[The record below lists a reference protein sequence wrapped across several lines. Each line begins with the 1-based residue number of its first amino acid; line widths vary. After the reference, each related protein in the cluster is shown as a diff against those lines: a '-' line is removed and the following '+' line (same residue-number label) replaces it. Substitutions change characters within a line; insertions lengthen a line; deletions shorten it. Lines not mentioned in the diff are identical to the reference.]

1 MIVLLNHLIVT
12 TMASLLFRNIKSL
25 VGIRDKSEI
34 KVSGSAMRI
43 LPMIDNAFLLV
54 ENGLIKSF
62 GEDKDAP
69 EHAEE
74 IIDATGKFL
83 LPTWC
88 DSHSHIVYA
97 GNRESEFV
105 DKINGLSYEEI
116 AAKGGGILNSAAT
129 LSNTSEQELFEQAT
143 KRLEE
148 VRSLGT
154 GAIEIKSGYG
164 LSKVAEMK
172 MLRVI
177 RRLKETSSVTIKS
190 TFLGAHAI
198 PLAYKQNPDAYVNE
212 LISWLPEIAGEE
224 LADFIDVFCETNY
237 FTVAHLEQILEVGVK
252 FGLQGKV
259 HVNQFSSLGGI
270 AAAVKHKA
278 RSVDHL
284 EVMSE
289 GDIQHLVN
297 SEVMPTALP
306 GCSLFLGIPYT
317 PGRAIIDVGLPLAL
331 ATDFNPGSCPS
342 GNMNL
347 VVSLACMKIKL
358 LPEEAINAAT
368 INGAYAMNLSNELG
382 SITVGKKANLMLTKP
397 VNSLASLPYYFGKQ
411 MIERVFI

>member
-1 MIVLLNHLIVT
+1 
-12 TMASLLFRNIKSL
+12 MASLLFRNIKSL

-34 KVSGSAMRI
+34 KVSGSPMRI

-83 LPTWC
+83 LPAWC

-129 LSNTSEQELFEQAT
+129 LTNTSELELFEQAT

-164 LSKVAEMK
+164 LSKDAELK

-177 RRLKETSSVTIKS
+177 RRLKETSSVSIKS
-190 TFLGAHAI
+190 TFLGAHAV
-198 PLAYKQNPDAYVNE
+198 PMAYKQNPDAYVNE
-212 LISWLPEIAGEE
+212 LICWLPEIVGEG

-237 FTVAHLEQILEVGVK
+237 FTVAHLEQILEVGAK

-259 HVNQFSSLGGI
+259 HVNQFTSIGGI
-270 AAAVKHKA
+270 AAAVKHNA

-289 GDIQHLVN
+289 KDIQHLVN

-317 PGRAIIDVGLPLAL
+317 PGRAIIDAGLPLAL

-347 VVSLACMKIKL
+347 VVSLGCMKIKL

-368 INGAYAMNLSNELG
+368 INGVYAMNLSNELG
-382 SITVGKKANLMLTKP
+382 SITVGKKANLILTKP
-397 VNSLASLPYYFGKQ
+397 THSLASLPYHFGHNLLDKVW
-411 MIERVFI
+411 I

>member
-1 MIVLLNHLIVT
+1 
-12 TMASLLFRNIKSL
+12 MASLLFRNIKSL

-83 LPTWC
+83 LPAWC

-164 LSKVAEMK
+164 LSKHAELK

-190 TFLGAHAI
+190 TFLGAHAV
-198 PLAYKQNPDAYVNE
+198 PLAYKQSPDAYVKE
-212 LISWLPEIAGEE
+212 LISWLPEIVGEG

-237 FTVAHLEQILEVGVK
+237 FTVAHLEQILEVGAK

-259 HVNQFSSLGGI
+259 HVNQFTSIGGI
-270 AAAVKHKA
+270 AAAVKHNA

-289 GDIQHLVN
+289 KDIQHLVN

-317 PGRAIIDVGLPLAL
+317 PGRAIIDAGLPLAL

-347 VVSLACMKIKL
+347 VVSLGCMKIKL

-368 INGAYAMNLSNELG
+368 INGVYAMNLSNELG
-382 SITVGKKANLMLTKP
+382 SITVGKKANLILTKP
-397 VNSLASLPYYFGKQ
+397 THSLASLPYHFGHNLLDKVW
-411 MIERVFI
+411 I

>member
-1 MIVLLNHLIVT
+1 
-12 TMASLLFRNIKSL
+12 MASLLFRNIKSL

-83 LPTWC
+83 LPAWC

-129 LSNTSEQELFEQAT
+129 LSNTSELELFEQAT

-164 LSKVAEMK
+164 LSKDAELK

-177 RRLKETSSVTIKS
+177 RRLKETSSVSIKS
-190 TFLGAHAI
+190 TFLGAHAV
-198 PLAYKQNPDAYVNE
+198 PMAYKQNPDAYVNE
-212 LISWLPEIAGEE
+212 LICWLPEIVGEG

-237 FTVAHLEQILEVGVK
+237 FTAAHLEQILEVGAK

-259 HVNQFSSLGGI
+259 HVNQFTSIGGI
-270 AAAVKHKA
+270 AAAVKHNA

-289 GDIQHLVN
+289 KDIQHLVN

-317 PGRAIIDVGLPLAL
+317 PGRAIIDAGLPLAL

-347 VVSLACMKIKL
+347 VVSLGCMKIKL

-382 SITVGKKANLMLTKP
+382 SITVGKKASLILTKP
-397 VNSLASLPYYFGKQ
+397 THSLASLPYHFGHNLLDKVW
-411 MIERVFI
+411 I

>member
-1 MIVLLNHLIVT
+1 
-12 TMASLLFRNIKSL
+12 MASLLFRNIKSL

-43 LPMIDNAFLLV
+43 LPMIDNAFLLI

-83 LPTWC
+83 LPAWC

-164 LSKVAEMK
+164 LSKDAELK

-190 TFLGAHAI
+190 TFLGAHAV
-198 PLAYKQNPDAYVNE
+198 PLAYKQSPDTYVKE
-212 LISWLPEIAGEE
+212 LLSWLPEILGEG

-237 FTVAHLEQILEVGVK
+237 FTVAHLEQILEAGAK

-259 HVNQFSSLGGI
+259 HVNQFTSIGGI

-284 EVMSE
+284 EVMLE

-317 PGRAIIDVGLPLAL
+317 PGRAIIDAGLPLAL

-347 VVSLACMKIKL
+347 VVSLACMKMKL
-358 LPEEAINAAT
+358 LPEEAVNAAT
-368 INGAYAMNLSNELG
+368 LNSAFAMDVADELG
-382 SITVGKKANLMLTKP
+382 TITIGKKARLILTKP
-397 VNSLASLPYYFGKQ
+397 VHSMASLPYHFGHNL
-411 MIERVFI
+411 IDRVWI

>member
-1 MIVLLNHLIVT
+1 
-12 TMASLLFRNIKSL
+12 MASLLFRNIKSL

-34 KVSGSAMRI
+34 KVSGSPMRI

-83 LPTWC
+83 LPAWC

-129 LSNTSEQELFEQAT
+129 LTNTSELELFEQAT

-164 LSKVAEMK
+164 LSKDAELK

-177 RRLKETSSVTIKS
+177 RRLKETSSVSIKS
-190 TFLGAHAI
+190 TFLGAHAV
-198 PLAYKQNPDAYVNE
+198 PMAYKQNPDAYVNE
-212 LISWLPEIAGEE
+212 LICWLPEIVGEG

-237 FTVAHLEQILEVGVK
+237 FTAAHLEQILEVGAK

-259 HVNQFSSLGGI
+259 HVNQFTSIGGI
-270 AAAVKHKA
+270 AAAVKHNA

-289 GDIQHLVN
+289 KDIQHLVN

-317 PGRAIIDVGLPLAL
+317 PGRAIIDAGLPLAL

-347 VVSLACMKIKL
+347 VVSLGCMKIKL

-368 INGAYAMNLSNELG
+368 INGVYAMNLSNELG
-382 SITVGKKANLMLTKP
+382 SITVGKKANLILTKP
-397 VNSLASLPYYFGKQ
+397 THSLASLPYHFGHNLLDKVW
-411 MIERVFI
+411 I

>member
-1 MIVLLNHLIVT
+1 
-12 TMASLLFRNIKSL
+12 MASLLFRNIKSL

-83 LPTWC
+83 LPAWC

-129 LSNTSEQELFEQAT
+129 LTNTSELELFEQAT

-164 LSKVAEMK
+164 LSKDAELK

-177 RRLKETSSVTIKS
+177 RRLKETSSVSIKS
-190 TFLGAHAI
+190 TFLGAHAV
-198 PLAYKQNPDAYVNE
+198 PMAYKQNPDAYVNE
-212 LISWLPEIAGEE
+212 LICWLPEIVGEG

-237 FTVAHLEQILEVGVK
+237 FTAAHLEQILEVGAK

-259 HVNQFSSLGGI
+259 HVNQFTSIGGI
-270 AAAVKHKA
+270 AAAVKHNA

-289 GDIQHLVN
+289 KDIQHLVN

-317 PGRAIIDVGLPLAL
+317 PGRAIIDAGLPLAL

-347 VVSLACMKIKL
+347 VVSLGCMKIKL

-368 INGAYAMNLSNELG
+368 INGVYAMNLSNELG
-382 SITVGKKANLMLTKP
+382 SITVGKKANLILTKP
-397 VNSLASLPYYFGKQ
+397 THSLASLPYHFGHNLLDKVW
-411 MIERVFI
+411 I

>member
-1 MIVLLNHLIVT
+1 
-12 TMASLLFRNIKSL
+12 MASLLFRNIKSL

-83 LPTWC
+83 LPAWC

-129 LSNTSEQELFEQAT
+129 LTNTSELELFEQAT

-164 LSKVAEMK
+164 LSKDAELK

-177 RRLKETSSVTIKS
+177 RRLKETSSVSIKS
-190 TFLGAHAI
+190 TFLGAHAV
-198 PLAYKQNPDAYVNE
+198 PMAYKQNPDAYVNE
-212 LISWLPEIAGEE
+212 LICWLPEIVGEG

-237 FTVAHLEQILEVGVK
+237 FTAAHLEQILEVGAK

-259 HVNQFSSLGGI
+259 HVNQFTSIGGI
-270 AAAVKHKA
+270 AAAVKHNA

-289 GDIQHLVN
+289 KDIQHLVN
-297 SEVMPTALP
+297 SQVMPTALP

-317 PGRAIIDVGLPLAL
+317 PGRAIIDAGLPLAL

-347 VVSLACMKIKL
+347 VVSLGCMKIKL

-368 INGAYAMNLSNELG
+368 INGVYAMNLSNELG
-382 SITVGKKANLMLTKP
+382 SITVGKKANLILTKP
-397 VNSLASLPYYFGKQ
+397 THSLASLPYHFGHNLLDKVW
-411 MIERVFI
+411 I

>member
-1 MIVLLNHLIVT
+1 
-12 TMASLLFRNIKSL
+12 MASLLFRNIKSL

-34 KVSGSAMRI
+34 KVSGSPMRI

-83 LPTWC
+83 LPAWC

-129 LSNTSEQELFEQAT
+129 LSNTSELELFEQAT

-164 LSKVAEMK
+164 LSKDAELK

-177 RRLKETSSVTIKS
+177 RRLKETSSVSIKS
-190 TFLGAHAI
+190 TFLGAHAV
-198 PLAYKQNPDAYVNE
+198 PMAYKQNPDAYVNE
-212 LISWLPEIAGEE
+212 LICWLPEIVGEG

-237 FTVAHLEQILEVGVK
+237 FTAAHLEQILEVGAK

-259 HVNQFSSLGGI
+259 HVNQFTSIGGI
-270 AAAVKHKA
+270 AAAVKHNA

-289 GDIQHLVN
+289 KDIQHLVN

-317 PGRAIIDVGLPLAL
+317 PGRAIIDAGLPLAL

-347 VVSLACMKIKL
+347 VVSLGCMKIKL

-382 SITVGKKANLMLTKP
+382 SITVGKKANLILTKP
-397 VNSLASLPYYFGKQ
+397 THSLASLPYHFGHNLLDKVW
-411 MIERVFI
+411 I

>member
-1 MIVLLNHLIVT
+1 
-12 TMASLLFRNIKSL
+12 MASLLFRNIKSL

-83 LPTWC
+83 LPAWC

-164 LSKVAEMK
+164 LSKDAELK

-177 RRLKETSSVTIKS
+177 RRLKETSSVSIKS
-190 TFLGAHAI
+190 TFLGAHAV
-198 PLAYKQNPDAYVNE
+198 PMAYKQNPDAYVNE
-212 LISWLPEIAGEE
+212 LICWLPEIVGEG

-237 FTVAHLEQILEVGVK
+237 FTAAHLEQILEVGAK

-259 HVNQFSSLGGI
+259 HVNQFTSIGGI
-270 AAAVKHKA
+270 AAAVKHNA

-289 GDIQHLVN
+289 KDIQHLVN

-317 PGRAIIDVGLPLAL
+317 PGRAIIDAGLPLAL

-347 VVSLACMKIKL
+347 VVSLGCMKIKL

-368 INGAYAMNLSNELG
+368 INGVYAMNLSNELG
-382 SITVGKKANLMLTKP
+382 SITVGKKANLILTKP
-397 VNSLASLPYYFGKQ
+397 THSLASLPYHFGHNLLDKVW
-411 MIERVFI
+411 I

>member
-1 MIVLLNHLIVT
+1 
-12 TMASLLFRNIKSL
+12 MASLLFRNIKSL

-83 LPTWC
+83 LPAWC

-164 LSKVAEMK
+164 LSKDAELK

-177 RRLKETSSVTIKS
+177 RRLKETSSVSIKS
-190 TFLGAHAI
+190 TFLGAHAV
-198 PLAYKQNPDAYVNE
+198 PMAYKQNPDAYVNE
-212 LISWLPEIAGEE
+212 LICWLPEIVGEG

-237 FTVAHLEQILEVGVK
+237 FTAAHLEQILEVGAK

-259 HVNQFSSLGGI
+259 HVNQFTSIGGI
-270 AAAVKHKA
+270 AAAVKHNA

-289 GDIQHLVN
+289 KDIQHLVN

-317 PGRAIIDVGLPLAL
+317 PGRAIIDAGLPVSL

-347 VVSLACMKIKL
+347 VVSLGCMKIKL

-368 INGAYAMNLSNELG
+368 INGVYAMNLSNELG
-382 SITVGKKANLMLTKP
+382 SITVGKKANLILTKP
-397 VNSLASLPYYFGKQ
+397 THSLASLPYHFGHNLLDKVW
-411 MIERVFI
+411 I

>member
-1 MIVLLNHLIVT
+1 
-12 TMASLLFRNIKSL
+12 MASLLFRNIKSL

-83 LPTWC
+83 LPAWC

-129 LSNTSEQELFEQAT
+129 LSNTSELELFEQAT

-164 LSKVAEMK
+164 LSKDAELK

-177 RRLKETSSVTIKS
+177 RRLKETSSVSIKS
-190 TFLGAHAI
+190 TFLGAHAV
-198 PLAYKQNPDAYVNE
+198 PMAYKQNPDAYVNE
-212 LISWLPEIAGEE
+212 LICWLPEIVGEG

-237 FTVAHLEQILEVGVK
+237 FTAAHLEQILEVGAK

-259 HVNQFSSLGGI
+259 HVNQFTSIGGI
-270 AAAVKHKA
+270 AAAVKHNA

-289 GDIQHLVN
+289 KDVQHLVN

-317 PGRAIIDVGLPLAL
+317 PGRAIIDAGLPLAL

-347 VVSLACMKIKL
+347 VVSLGCMKIKL

-382 SITVGKKANLMLTKP
+382 SITVGKKANLILTKP
-397 VNSLASLPYYFGKQ
+397 THSLASLPYHFGHNLLDKVW
-411 MIERVFI
+411 I

>member
-1 MIVLLNHLIVT
+1 
-12 TMASLLFRNIKSL
+12 MASLLFRNIKSL
-25 VGIRDKSEI
+25 VGIRDKNEI

-74 IIDATGKFL
+74 IIDSTGKFL
-83 LPTWC
+83 LPAWC

-129 LSNTSEQELFEQAT
+129 LSNTSELELFEQAT

-154 GAIEIKSGYG
+154 GAIEIKTGYG
-164 LSKVAEMK
+164 LSKVAELK

-190 TFLGAHAI
+190 TFLGAHAV
-198 PLAYKQNPDAYVNE
+198 PLAYKQSPDAYVNE
-212 LISWLPEIAGEE
+212 LISWLPEIASEE

-237 FTVAHLEQILEVGVK
+237 FTVAHLEQILEAGAK

-259 HVNQFSSLGGI
+259 HVNQFTSIGGI

-317 PGRAIIDVGLPLAL
+317 PGRAIIDAGLPLAL

-342 GNMNL
+342 GNMNI

-382 SITVGKKANLMLTKP
+382 SITVGKKANLILTKP
-397 VNSLASLPYYFGKQ
+397 INSLASLPYYFGNQ
-411 MIERVFI
+411 MVERVFI